1 MAAES
6 SPESW
11 IGQAVSVQL
20 VAEADP
26 TGSLDVLC
34 GDGLEAQLE
43 GVTEYGLMLLMVRYD
58 EVEDERIE
66 YVSSIRGP
74 RCALWGSCHR
84 KRCRPKPFGL
94 PRILLGSWVTKGKK
108 KGREQKF
115 IGNSSPLVRVMRVS
129 GAGPSPGETPLVGI
143 SPPAPLSA

>member
-84 KRCRPKPFGL
+84 KRCRPKPSKAWD
-94 PRILLGSWVTKGKK
+94 LLDEMRGSIQ
-108 KGREQKF
+108 ELE
-115 IGNSSPLVRVMRVS
+115 P
-129 GAGPSPGETPLVGI
+129 
-143 SPPAPLSA
+143 